1 MHLTVVFCNNLSD
14 TSLASIYYIS
24 NFKIDYVFFH
34 VFQKPYDILTIS
46 LTYLKDIRKIS
57 ARLLL
62 RNFVFNPSTYIHH
75 TLQPK
80 FFEMF
85 F

>member
-57 ARLLL
+57 ARPLL
-62 RNFVFNPSTYIHH
+62 RNFVFNRSTDIPSYSPT
-75 TLQPK
+75 K
-80 FFEMF
+80 VF
-85 F
+85 

>member
-1 MHLTVVFCNNLSD
+1 MHLTVVFCDNLSD
-14 TSLASIYYIS
+14 TSLVLIYYIS

-57 ARLLL
+57 TRPLLH
-62 RNFVFNPSTYIHH
+62 NFVFNRSTYIPSYSP
-75 TLQPK
+75 TK
-80 FFEMF
+80 VF
-85 F
+85 